1 MAYADD
7 VKLSAVRVNTDVNN
21 AKVLAVHQEEMWKG
35 KHWNIKMQIQR
46 KKWKYGYGESD
57 I

>member
-7 VKLSAVRVNTDVNN
+7 VKLLAVRVNTNVNK
-21 AKVLAVHQEEMWKG
+21 AKELAVHQDEMWKG
-35 KHWNIKMQIQR
+35 KYWDIKMLIQR
-46 KKWKYGYGESD
+46 KILRYSYDESD

>member
-7 VKLSAVRVNTDVNN
+7 VKLSAVRVNTNVNK
-21 AKVLAVHQEEMWKG
+21 AKELAVHQDEMWQG
-35 KHWNIKMQIQR
+35 NYWGIKMQIQR
-46 KKWKYGYGESD
+46 KTLRYGYVEYD